1 MSTRIVSRLFTDY
14 FPREKADRLPEMK
27 NLQES
32 SPFLVL
38 PETPEKKAPEGV
50 TSNRI
55 FIAKIPP
62 RVSADDLRKHFQVY
76 GPIEDAYRP
85 KDFVK
90 NTFRGIGFVAFA
102 RPDSVDRALAEK
114 HYLGGAEVV
123 VDRATPKED
132 SARRSNDSPDM
143 GLKSAEASLNNA
155 LGGSFNERTFDL
167 NFFNSIS
174 RHIAYPNSNGNN
186 CGPPSSASDELVSD
200 GFILGESKER
210 SEFSPRARQLSVRT
224 QAAKSEK
231 KNRVSTNN
239 MAHVRK
245 VRGGPRIFVGKLSK
259 DTVEQDLAEYF
270 SQFGFVMDVYIPR
283 SKENKRD
290 HRGFGFVT
298 FETEASIKRVVSQI
312 THSLKGAT
320 LAIDV
325 AVPESPSAN

>member
-1 MSTRIVSRLFTDY
+1 VLTTVVSL
-14 FPREKADRLPEMK
+14 REKADRLPEME

-32 SPFLVL
+32 TSFSTP
-38 PETPEKKAPEGV
+38 PETPEKKTPDV
-50 TSNRI
+50 TSISDILARHVMLQEAKSNRI

-62 RVSADDLRKHFQVY
+62 RVSADDLRRHFQVY

-102 RPDSVDRALAEK
+102 GPDSVDRALVEK

-132 SARRSNDSPDM
+132 STGHSNDSPDDT

-155 LGGSFNERTFDL
+155 LGGSFNEQTFDL
-167 NFFNSIS
+167 NFFKNIS
-174 RHIAYPNSNGNN
+174 KHVAYPNSNGNN
-186 CGPPSSASDELVSD
+186 CGPPSSASDELVFDRFS
-200 GFILGESKER
+200 LGESKER
-210 SEFSPRARQLSVRT
+210 SEFSPRVSQLSVRIRAT
-224 QAAKSEK
+224 KSEK
-231 KNRVSTNN
+231 KNRVSTSN
-239 MAHVRK
+239 MVHVRK

-283 SKENKRD
+283 SKENTRD

-298 FETEASIKRVVSQI
+298 FETEASIKVS
-312 THSLKGAT
+312 LFPYV
-320 LAIDV
+320 LLD
-325 AVPESPSAN
+325 